1 MLNADALSQLRQLKT
16 DIKDNKVVFPGTVKA
31 TNGRFGFVALDEG
44 RDVFLPPEEMQKVL
58 PGDRVNVTEQEGDK
72 GKVQGMVDELLD
84 SNLDTFVGRYLIK
97 GKGHFVVPE
106 TPGINRWIFI
116 PPRERMNAEQD
127 DFIYCRILKHPIKDG
142 KGQATILKVLG
153 KPGDTGIER
162 ALTMATFD
170 LPDAWPDAVRAQA
183 EALGEA
189 DIDARCGDR
198 EDRTALPYVTIDSPG
213 TQDMDDA
220 LLAEPNATG
229 WKLSIAIAD
238 PTAVIEPGSPAES
251 EAFSR
256 ATAIYFPGEPLP
268 MLPDSLSTRLCS
280 LMPEVR
286 RLALVC
292 DLQVNNDGSLGEY
305 SFHQAVIQSQ
315 GKLSYELVSNL
326 IEGREDDDIKALPD
340 AVSNSLDQL
349 HQAATAL
356 RKWRTEHALLSGDRP
371 EFRLRLDE
379 NKRVRLIEPSVQN
392 EAHRLVEECM
402 VAANRCAADF
412 LSQQSK
418 GLFIQHPGLRADRA
432 DNVRALLEAH
442 APDLATVDVTSA
454 DGFRELMKRTENLD
468 AEVPVKAILSRQ
480 LARAELEFDAA
491 PHQGMGLAA
500 YTTFTSP
507 LRKFSDFHV
516 HRLIKSLLWQETPA
530 ELSPEQ
536 LAELQTTQ
544 IRARQA
550 ANSLENWLKSD
561 FAKSLG
567 TEPMTGV
574 ISRTVPAGFFV
585 RLDANGLEG
594 FVSCRTLEGKYG
606 FDPIT
611 LRLIHNKN
619 GRIFQ
624 LEQPV
629 TVTFSDVDEE
639 RKQINFK
646 LVSAEE
652 IATGK
657 DTGGTTDGA

>member
-16 DIKDNKVVFPGTVKA
+16 DIKENKVVFRGTVKA

-72 GKVQGMVDELLD
+72 GKIQGVVDELLE
-84 SNLDTFVGRYLIK
+84 SNLTTFVGRYLIK

-116 PPRERMNAEQD
+116 PPKERMNAEQD
-127 DFIYCRILKHPIKDG
+127 DFIYCRIHKHPIKDG
-142 KGQATILKVLG
+142 KGQAKILKVIG
-153 KPGDTGIER
+153 KAGEPGIER
-162 ALTMATFD
+162 SFTLATFD
-170 LPDAWPDAVRAQA
+170 LPDTWPDAVKKQADALDEGTVEAQ
-183 EALGEA
+183 
-189 DIDARCGDR
+189 CGDR
-198 EDRTALPYVTIDSPG
+198 EDRTGQPYVTIDSPG

-238 PTAVIEPGSPAES
+238 PTAVIEPGSAAEA
-251 EAFSR
+251 EAFNR

-280 LMPEVR
+280 LMPDVK

-292 DLQVNNDGSLGEY
+292 DLQVNNDGSLGDY
-305 SFHQAVIQSQ
+305 SFHKAVIQSK

-340 AVSNSLDQL
+340 AVANSLDQL
-349 HQAATAL
+349 HQTATAL
-356 RKWRTEHALLSGDRP
+356 RKWRGEHALLSADRP

-412 LSQQSK
+412 LSQQSR
-418 GLFIQHPGLRADRA
+418 GLFIQHPGLRDDRI
-432 DNVRALLEAH
+432 DNIRTLLASY
-442 APDLATVDVTSA
+442 APELATVDATSA
-454 DGFRELMKRTENLD
+454 EGFRDLMKRTEQLD
-468 AEVPVKAILSRQ
+468 AEVPIKAIISRQ
-480 LARAELEFDAA
+480 LARAELAFKAA
-491 PHQGMGLAA
+491 AHQGMGLPA

-507 LRKFSDFHV
+507 LRKFSDFYV
-516 HRLIKSLLWQETPA
+516 HRLIKSILWQEPMSDLT
-530 ELSPEQ
+530 EEQ
-536 LAELQTTQ
+536 LAELQATQ

-561 FAKSLG
+561 FAKTLG
-567 TEPMTGV
+567 SEPMPGV

-594 FVSCRTLEGKYG
+594 FVSCRTLEGKFS
-606 FDPIT
+606 FDPVT

-629 TVTFSDVDEE
+629 TVTFADVDEE

-646 LVSAEE
+646 LVDTDEIPKPEE
-652 IATGK
+652 PQKG
-657 DTGGTTDGA
+657 

>member
-16 DIKDNKVVFPGTVKA
+16 DIEENKVVFPGTVKA

-44 RDVFLPPEEMQKVL
+44 RDVFLPPEEMQRVL
-58 PGDRVNVTEQEGDK
+58 PGDRVNITEQEGDK
-72 GKVQGMVDELLD
+72 GKTQGVIDELLE
-84 SNLDTFVGRYLIK
+84 SNLTTFVGRYLIK

-116 PPRERMNAEQD
+116 PPKERMNAEQD
-127 DFIYCRILKHPIKDG
+127 DFIYCRIQKHPIKDG
-142 KGQATILKVLG
+142 KGQAKILKVIG
-153 KPGDTGIER
+153 KAGEPGIER
-162 ALTMATFD
+162 SFTLATFD
-170 LPDAWPDAVRAQA
+170 LLDTWPEAVKKQADALDEGIVEAQS
-183 EALGEA
+183 
-189 DIDARCGDR
+189 GDR
-198 EDRTALPYVTIDSPG
+198 EDRTSQPYVTIDSPG

-238 PTAVIEPGSPAES
+238 PTAVIEPGSAAEA
-251 EAFSR
+251 EAFNR

-280 LMPEVR
+280 LMPDVK

-292 DLQVNNDGSLGEY
+292 DLQVNNDGSLGDY
-305 SFHQAVIQSQ
+305 SFHKAVIQSK

-340 AVSNSLDQL
+340 AVANSLDQL
-349 HQAATAL
+349 HQTATAL
-356 RKWRTEHALLSGDRP
+356 RKWRGEHALLSADRP

-418 GLFIQHPGLRADRA
+418 GLFIQHPGLRGDRA
-432 DNVRALLEAH
+432 DNIRSLLESY
-442 APDLATVDVTSA
+442 APELASVDATSA
-454 DGFRELMKRTENLD
+454 EGFRDLMKRSEQLD
-468 AEVPVKAILSRQ
+468 AEVPVKAIISRQ
-480 LARAELEFDAA
+480 LARAELAFKAA
-491 PHQGMGLAA
+491 AHQGMGLPA

-507 LRKFSDFHV
+507 LRKYSDFHV
-516 HRLIKSLLWQETPA
+516 HRLIKSILWQEPMSDLT
-530 ELSPEQ
+530 EEQ
-536 LAELQTTQ
+536 LVELQATQ

-550 ANSLENWLKSD
+550 ANSLESWLKSD
-561 FAKSLG
+561 FAKTLG
-567 TEPMTGV
+567 ADPMPGV

-594 FVSCRTLEGKYG
+594 FVSCRTLEGKFS
-606 FDPIT
+606 FDPVT

-629 TVTFSDVDEE
+629 TVTFADVDEE
-639 RKQINFK
+639 RKQINFR
-646 LVSAEE
+646 LVDAEE
-652 IATGK
+652 ITKPDEPQKG
-657 DTGGTTDGA
+657 

>member
-44 RDVFLPPEEMQKVL
+44 RDIFLPPEEMQKVL
-58 PGDRVNVTEQEGDK
+58 PGDRVHVTEQEVEK
-72 GKVQGMVDELLD
+72 GKTQGLVDELLE
-84 SNLDTFVGRYLIK
+84 SRLDTFVGRYIVK
-97 GKGHFVVPE
+97 GKGHFVAPE

-116 PPRERMNAEQD
+116 PPKERQNAEPD
-127 DFIYCRILKHPIKDG
+127 DFLYCKIHRHPIKDG
-142 KGQATILKVLG
+142 KGQARVLKVIG
-153 KPGDTGIER
+153 KAGQPGIER
-162 ALTMATFD
+162 ALTLATFD
-170 LPDAWPDAVRAQA
+170 LDDDWPKAVSEQADALTEDSVTAGS
-183 EALGEA
+183 EA
-189 DIDARCGDR
+189 RQ
-198 EDRTALPYVTIDSPG
+198 DRTDQPYVTIDSPG

-238 PTAVIEPGSPAES
+238 PTAVIASGSAAEQ
-251 EAFSR
+251 EAFRR
-256 ATAIYFPGEPLP
+256 ATSIYFPGEPLP
-268 MLPDSLSTRLCS
+268 MLPDTLSTRLCS
-280 LMPEVR
+280 LMPDVK

-292 DLQVNNDGSLGEY
+292 DLQVNNDGSLGDY
-305 SFHQAVIQSQ
+305 SFHEAVIQSH

-326 IEGREDDDIKALPD
+326 IEGRVDDDIKALPD

-349 HQAATAL
+349 HQVATAL
-356 RKWRTEHALLSGDRP
+356 RKWRNEHALLNNDRT

-379 NKRVRLIEPSVQN
+379 NRRIRQIEPAVQN

-412 LSQQSK
+412 LSQQTS
-418 GLFIQHPGLRADRA
+418 GLFIQHPGLRDDRVE
-432 DNVRALLEAH
+432 NIQALLKQY
-442 APDLATVDVTSA
+442 APDLASIDPTTPA
-454 DGFRELMKRTENLD
+454 GFQDLMKRAEGLE
-468 AEVPVKAILSRQ
+468 AEVPVKAIVSRQ
-480 LARAELEFDAA
+480 LARAELSFQAA

-507 LRKFSDFHV
+507 LRKYSDFYV
-516 HRLIKSLLWQETPA
+516 HRLIKAILWNSDTAALNEEKLL
-530 ELSPEQ
+530 Q
-536 LAELQTTQ
+536 LQQAQ

-550 ANSLENWLKSD
+550 ANSLENWLKAD
-561 FAKSLG
+561 FARTLG
-567 TEPMTGV
+567 DGEFTGV
-574 ISRTVPAGFFV
+574 ISRTTPAGFFV

-594 FVSCRTLEGKYG
+594 FVSCKTLEGKYG

-629 TVTFSDVDEE
+629 TVTFSGVDDE
-639 RKQINFK
+639 RKQILFNLK
-646 LVSAEE
+646 ETEADDK
-652 IATGK
+652 A
-657 DTGGTTDGA
+657 